1 MDPAPVLSTPSPP
14 KSRVLVTAL
23 LALFLLGSLG
33 ALYEMVSYAGPYRW
47 FAELQLRFFDAYYTA
62 PTVALTLAVCV
73 VPFLV
78 ILRLL
83 SANGTIPADSFL
95 VALLV
100 SGRHS
105 HMAVRGSRA
114 RRWLTVF
121 GVGLVVGVMSGR
133 DMVVASRGEQL
144 ERVTVSALE
153 QGAHPRSTWLEIEGK
168 LDWDASLQTEEGH
181 KTTTYVPI
189 VSEAWKPGTKV
200 GAVLRLD
207 MDEDEWTDQ
216 ALRGTV
222 DLTGLPGVVRSAY
235 EDAGLDADDAVLL
248 TWGESPAEKAA
259 GSRSLAVLAF
269 ILMSIGGLGSLLR
282 MRR

>member
-33 ALYEMVSYAGPYRW
+33 ALYGMVSYAGPYRW

-105 HMAVRGSRA
+105 HMAVRFSRA

-133 DMVVASRGEQL
+133 PSR
-144 ERVTVSALE
+144 
-153 QGAHPRSTWLEIEGK
+153 PR
-168 LDWDASLQTEEGH
+168 
-181 KTTTYVPI
+181 
-189 VSEAWKPGTKV
+189 
-200 GAVLRLD
+200 R
-207 MDEDEWTDQ
+207 
-216 ALRGTV
+216 
-222 DLTGLPGVVRSAY
+222 
-235 EDAGLDADDAVLL
+235 
-248 TWGESPAEKAA
+248 
-259 GSRSLAVLAF
+259 
-269 ILMSIGGLGSLLR
+269 
-282 MRR
+282 